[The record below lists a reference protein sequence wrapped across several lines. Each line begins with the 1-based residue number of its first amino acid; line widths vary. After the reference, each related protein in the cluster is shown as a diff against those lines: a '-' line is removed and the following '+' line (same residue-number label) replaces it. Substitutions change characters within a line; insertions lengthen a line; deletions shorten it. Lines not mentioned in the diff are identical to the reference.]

1 MPARVQADAH
11 AVRKLMRLGSRPCLF
26 PCWIPAREQL
36 HAALAL
42 STRLNIAR
50 KQFYIWVLSKIGLFA
65 ALMLR

>member
-11 AVRKLMRLGSRPCLF
+11 AVRKLMRL
-26 PCWIPAREQL
+26 
-36 HAALAL
+36 HATLAL